1 MFIIHHSAFIIFR
14 KLLVTRYHMSVA
26 VANRYARALADVVG
40 PAGDY
45 RRTLGELEAFAGL
58 YRESAEVREAFSS
71 PAVSL
76 PIKTKVL
83 LRLAAE
89 LEASLV
95 TRNFLRVL
103 LAHYRMG
110 LIEQVCRSFRK
121 ITNQLLGIAEVSVTS
136 ATPLAGEDESALRQ
150 RFQALTGKMVELRFQ
165 VDQELLGGVVAQ
177 VASTVY
183 DGSIRGELERMREKL
198 NH

>member
-1 MFIIHHSAFIIFR
+1 LFIVHHSSFIIWFS
-14 KLLVTRYHMSVA
+14 MSVA

-58 YRESAEVREAFSS
+58 YRESAELREAFGS

-76 PIKTKVL
+76 PIKTNVL
-83 LRLAAE
+83 LRLTAE
-89 LEASLV
+89 LETSLI

-121 ITNQLLGIAEVSVTS
+121 ITNELLGIAEVSVTS
-136 ATPLAGEDESALRQ
+136 ATPLDGDEEAAVRQ
-150 RFQALTGKMVELRFQ
+150 RFQALTGKLVELRFQ
-165 VDQELLGGVVAQ
+165 VDPDLLGGVVAQ

-183 DGSIRGELERMREKL
+183 DGSVRGELDRMREKL
-198 NH
+198 NQ

>member
-1 MFIIHHSAFIIFR
+1 VDR
-14 KLLVTRYHMSVA
+14 PNMSVA

-40 PAGDY
+40 PGGDY

-58 YRESAEVREAFSS
+58 YRESAELREAFGS

-76 PIKTKVL
+76 PVKTNVL

-89 LEASLV
+89 LEVSLV

-103 LAHYRMG
+103 LAHYRMN
-110 LIEQVCRSFRK
+110 LIEQVCRSFRS
-121 ITNQLLGIAEVSVTS
+121 ITNGLLGIAEVSVTS
-136 ATPLAGEDESALRQ
+136 AAPLANEEEAALRSQ
-150 RFQALTGKMVELRFQ
+150 FQALTGKSVQMHFQ
-165 VDQELLGGVVAQ
+165 VDPELLGGVVAQ

-183 DGSIRGELERMREKL
+183 DGSVRGELERIREKL
-198 NH
+198 AG

>member
-1 MFIIHHSAFIIFR
+1 
-14 KLLVTRYHMSVA
+14 MSVA

-45 RRTLGELEAFAGL
+45 RRTLGELEAFARL
-58 YRESAEVREAFSS
+58 YRESAELREAFIS

-76 PIKTKVL
+76 PIKTNIL

-89 LEASLV
+89 LESSLV

-121 ITNQLLGIAEVSVTS
+121 ITNELLGIAEVRVTS
-136 ATPLAGEDESALRQ
+136 ASPLAGDEEAAVRE
-150 RFQALTGKMVELRFQ
+150 RFRALTGKLVELRFQ
-165 VDQELLGGVVAQ
+165 VDPDLVGGVVAQ

>member
-1 MFIIHHSAFIIFR
+1 
-14 KLLVTRYHMSVA
+14 MSVA

-45 RRTLGELEAFAGL
+45 RRTLGELESFAGL
-58 YRESAEVREAFSS
+58 YRESAELREAFGS

-76 PIKTKVL
+76 PVKTNVL
-83 LRLAAE
+83 LRLVAE
-89 LEASLV
+89 LSASLV

-110 LIEQVCRSFRK
+110 LIEQVCRSFRR
-121 ITNQLLGIAEVSVTS
+121 ITNEVLGIAEVSVTS
-136 ATPLAGEDESALRQ
+136 ASPLSGDEEAALRQ
-150 RFQALTGKMVELRFQ
+150 RFQVLTSKMVELRFQ
-165 VDQELLGGVVAQ
+165 VDPNLLGGVVAQ

-183 DGSIRGELERMREKL
+183 DGSIRGELDRMREKL
-198 NH
+198 RA

>member
-1 MFIIHHSAFIIFR
+1 
-14 KLLVTRYHMSVA
+14 MSVA

-40 PAGDY
+40 AAGDY

-58 YRESAEVREAFSS
+58 YGASAELREAFGS

-76 PIKTKVL
+76 PVKTNVL

-89 LEASLV
+89 LDVSLI

-103 LAHYRMG
+103 LAHYRMS
-110 LIEQVCRSFRK
+110 LIEQVCRSFRR
-121 ITNQLLGIAEVSVTS
+121 ITNELLGIAEVRVTS
-136 ATPLAGEDESALRQ
+136 ASSLDKEEEAALRE
-150 RFQALTGKMVELRFQ
+150 RFQALTGKAVELRFQ
-165 VDQELLGGVVAQ
+165 VDPDLLGGVVAK

-183 DGSIRGELERMREKL
+183 DGSVRGELDRMREKL
-198 NH
+198 QAQ

>member
-1 MFIIHHSAFIIFR
+1 
-14 KLLVTRYHMSVA
+14 MSVA

-40 PAGDY
+40 PGGDY
-45 RRTLGELEAFAGL
+45 RRTLGELETFAGL
-58 YRESAEVREAFSS
+58 YRESTELREAFGS

-76 PIKTKVL
+76 PIKTNVL
-83 LRLAAE
+83 LRLTAE
-89 LEASLV
+89 MEASLV

-121 ITNQLLGIAEVSVTS
+121 ITNELLGIAEVSVTS
-136 ATPLAGEDESALRQ
+136 ATPLAAEEEAALRK
-150 RFQALTGKMVELRFQ
+150 RFEALTGKLVELRFQ
-165 VDQELLGGVVAQ
+165 VAPDLLGGVLAQ

-198 NH
+198 IH